1 VPGKRAD
8 GRRADELRPVKIT
21 RGFTEFAPGSVLYEC
36 GKTRVLCT
44 ATVEEGV
51 PDFLDGR
58 NTGWVTAEYGMLP
71 SSTPGR
77 KRRAAARGRP
87 DGREIEI
94 QRILG
99 RALRAVTDLPA
110 LGLRTIWIDVDV
122 LQADGGTRTAG
133 VTGAWVALADA
144 VAFLRRKRLVSRDP
158 LRGQVAAVSVGV
170 VGDVPLLDL
179 CYSEDAGAAVDLNV
193 VLTAA
198 GEYVEV
204 QGTGEKRGF
213 TPAELEAMLGLA
225 QKGCARLH
233 ALQRRTLDRAAGPG
247 VRRKPVGRAP

>member
-1 VPGKRAD
+1 VTAKRPD
-8 GRRADELRPVKIT
+8 GRKPGDLRPVRIT
-21 RGFTEFAPGSVLYEC
+21 RGYTEFAPGSVLYEC

-51 PDFLDGR
+51 PEFMEGR
-58 NTGWVTAEYGMLP
+58 GSGWVTAEYGMLP

-77 KRRAAARGRP
+77 KKRASSRGRP

-110 LGLRTIWIDVDV
+110 LGERTIWIDVDV

-133 VTGAWVALADA
+133 VTGSWIALADA
-144 VAFLRRKRLVSRDP
+144 VAWLRKRGKIVHDPIRD
-158 LRGQVAAVSVGV
+158 QVAAISVGV
-170 VGDVPLLDL
+170 VGETPLMDL
-179 CYSEDAGAAVDLNV
+179 CYVEDAGAAVDLNV
-193 VLTAA
+193 VMTAA
-198 GEYVEV
+198 GEYVEI

-213 TPAELEAMLGLA
+213 SPKELDAMLALA
-225 QKGCARLH
+225 KKGCASLH
-233 ALQRRTLDRAAGPG
+233 ALQRKTLG
-247 VRRKPVGRAP
+247 RR

>member
-1 VPGKRAD
+1 MRNRRPD
-8 GRRADELRPVKIT
+8 GRRADALRPVRVT
-21 RGFTEFAPGSVLYEC
+21 RGYTEFAPGSVLYEC
-36 GKTRVLCT
+36 GRTRVLCT
-44 ATVEEGV
+44 ATVEEAV
-51 PDFLDGR
+51 PDFLEGKGS
-58 NTGWVTAEYGMLP
+58 GWVTAEYGMLP

-110 LGLRTIWIDVDV
+110 LGERTIWIDVDV

-133 VTGAWVALADA
+133 VTGAWIAMADA
-144 VAFLRRKRLVSRDP
+144 VAHLRREGRLAGDP

-170 VGDVPLLDL
+170 VDGAPLLDL
-179 CYSEDAGAAVDLNV
+179 CYREDAGAAVDLNV
-193 VLTAA
+193 VMTAA
-198 GEYVEV
+198 GEFVEI

-213 TPAELEAMLGLA
+213 TPAELDAMLALA
-225 QKGCARLH
+225 RKGCGALH
-233 ALQRRTLDRAAGPG
+233 G
-247 VRRKPVGRAP
+247 VQKRSLRGRK

>member
-1 VPGKRAD
+1 VSGKRAD
-8 GRRADELRPVKIT
+8 GRRPDELRPVKIT
-21 RGFTEFAPGSVLYEC
+21 RGYTEFAPGSVLYEC

-44 ATVEEGV
+44 ATVEEKV
-51 PDFLDGR
+51 PDFMEGR
-58 NTGWVTAEYGMLP
+58 GTGWVTAEYGMLP

-77 KRRAAARGRP
+77 KRRAATRGRP

-133 VTGAWVALADA
+133 VTGAWIAMADA
-144 VAFLRRKRLVSRDP
+144 VAWLRKKRLVAKDP

-170 VGDVPLLDL
+170 VGDVPMLDL
-179 CYSEDAGAAVDLNV
+179 CYTEDAGAAVDLNV
-193 VLTAA
+193 VLTEA

-213 TPAELEAMLGLA
+213 APSELEAMLGLA
-225 QKGCARLH
+225 RAGCAKLH
-233 ALQRRTLDRAAGPG
+233 ALQKKVLKRGGPAGASRR
-247 VRRKPVGRAP
+247 

>member
-1 VPGKRAD
+1 
-8 GRRADELRPVKIT
+8 VKIT
-21 RGFTEFAPGSVLYEC
+21 RGYTEFAPGSILYEC

-51 PDFLDGR
+51 PDFMEGR
-58 NTGWVTAEYGMLP
+58 GSGWVTAEYGMLP

-77 KRRAAARGRP
+77 KKRASSRGRP

-110 LGLRTIWIDVDV
+110 LGERTIWIDVDV

-133 VTGAWVALADA
+133 VTGSWIALADA
-144 VAFLRRKRLVSRDP
+144 VAWLRKKGLATKDPIRD
-158 LRGQVAAVSVGV
+158 QVAAISVGV
-170 VGDVPLLDL
+170 VGEAPLMDL
-179 CYSEDAGAAVDLNV
+179 CYVEDAGASVDLNV
-193 VLTAA
+193 VMTAS
-198 GEYVEV
+198 GEYVEI

-213 TPAELEAMLGLA
+213 TPKELEAMLALA
-225 QKGCARLH
+225 KKGCASLH
-233 ALQRRTLDRAAGPG
+233 ALQRKTLG
-247 VRRKPVGRAP
+247 RR

>member
-1 VPGKRAD
+1 
-8 GRRADELRPVKIT
+8 
-21 RGFTEFAPGSVLYEC
+21 VLYEC

-58 NTGWVTAEYGMLP
+58 DSGWVTAEYGMLP

-77 KRRAAARGRP
+77 KRRASTRGRP

-110 LGLRTIWIDVDV
+110 LGLRTVWIDVDV

-144 VAFLRRKRLVSRDP
+144 AAWLRKKRLIDRDP

-170 VGDVPLLDL
+170 VGDRPLLDL
-179 CYSEDAGAAVDLNV
+179 CYSEDSGAAVDLNV

-198 GEYVEV
+198 GEFVEV

-213 TPAELEAMLGLA
+213 TPSELDAMLGLA
-225 QKGCARLH
+225 KKGCARLH
-233 ALQRRTLDRAAGPG
+233 AFQRRALQRKALG
-247 VRRKPVGRAP
+247 RR

>member
-1 VPGKRAD
+1 VRI
-8 GRRADELRPVKIT
+8 RRR
-21 RGFTEFAPGSVLYEC
+21 FTEYAPGSVLYEC
-36 GKTRVLCT
+36 GRTRVLCT

-51 PDFLDGR
+51 PEFLEGKD
-58 NTGWVTAEYGMLP
+58 TGWVTAEYGMLP

-99 RALRAVTDLPA
+99 RALRAVTDLAA
-110 LGLRTIWIDVDV
+110 LGPRTVWIDVDV

-133 VTGAWVALADA
+133 VTGSWIALADA
-144 VAFLRRKRLVSRDP
+144 VAWLRGKGLLPGEP
-158 LRGQVAAVSVGV
+158 LRGQVSAVSVGV
-170 VGDVPLLDL
+170 VGGTPLLDL
-179 CYSEDAGAAVDLNV
+179 CYVEDAGAAVDMNV
-193 VLTAA
+193 VLTAE

-213 TPAELEAMLGLA
+213 TPAEFDAMLALA
-225 QKGCARLH
+225 RKGCARLH
-233 ALQRRTLDRAAGPG
+233 ALQRRALR
-247 VRRKPVGRAP
+247 

>member
-1 VPGKRAD
+1 VR
-8 GRRADELRPVKIT
+8 IT
-21 RGFTEFAPGSVLYEC
+21 RGYTEFAPGSVLYEC

-51 PDFLDGR
+51 PEFMEGR
-58 NTGWVTAEYGMLP
+58 SSGWVTAEYGMLP

-77 KRRAAARGRP
+77 KKRASSRGRP

-110 LGLRTIWIDVDV
+110 LGERTIWIDVDV

-133 VTGAWVALADA
+133 VTGSWIALADA
-144 VAFLRRKRLVSRDP
+144 VAWLRKRGKIAHDPIRD
-158 LRGQVAAVSVGV
+158 QVAAISVGV
-170 VGDVPLLDL
+170 VGETPLMDL
-179 CYSEDAGAAVDLNV
+179 CYVEDAGAAVDLNV
-193 VLTAA
+193 VMTAA
-198 GEYVEV
+198 GEYVEI

-213 TPAELEAMLGLA
+213 SPKELDAMLALA
-225 QKGCARLH
+225 KKGCASLH
-233 ALQRRTLDRAAGPG
+233 ALQRKTLGKR
-247 VRRKPVGRAP
+247 

>member
-1 VPGKRAD
+1 
-8 GRRADELRPVKIT
+8 VKIT
-21 RGFTEFAPGSVLYEC
+21 RGYTEFAPGSVLYEC

-44 ATVEEGV
+44 ATVEEKV
-51 PDFLDGR
+51 PDFLEGR
-58 NTGWVTAEYGMLP
+58 ETGWVTAEYGMLP

-77 KRRAAARGRP
+77 KRRAATRGRA

-99 RALRAVTDLPA
+99 RALRAVVDLPA

-133 VTGAWVALADA
+133 VTGAWIALADA
-144 VAFLRRKRLVSRDP
+144 VGWLRRKRLVAKDP
-158 LRGQVAAVSVGV
+158 IRGQVAAVSVGV
-170 VGDVPLLDL
+170 VGDVPMLDL

-213 TPAELEAMLGLA
+213 SPTELAAMLGLA
-225 QKGCARLH
+225 QEGCGRLH
-233 ALQRRTLDRAAGPG
+233 ALQRKALGRGTGPG
-247 VRRKPVGRAP
+247 ARRRPVGRAP

>member
-1 VPGKRAD
+1 VSAKRAH
-8 GRRADELRPVKIT
+8 GRRADELRPVRIE
-21 RGFTEFAPGSVLYEC
+21 RGWTEFAPGSVLYEC
-36 GKTRVLCT
+36 GRTRVLCT

-51 PDFLDGR
+51 PDFLEGR
-58 NTGWVTAEYGMLP
+58 GTGWVTAEYGMLP

-77 KRRAAARGRP
+77 KRRASARGRP

-110 LGLRTIWIDVDV
+110 LGPRTVWIDVDV

-133 VTGAWVALADA
+133 VTGAWIAFADA
-144 VAFLRRKRLVSRDP
+144 VAWLRGKGLVDRDP
-158 LRGQVAAVSVGV
+158 LAGQVAAVSVGV
-170 VGDVPLLDL
+170 VDGVPLLDL
-179 CYSEDAGAAVDLNV
+179 DYREDAGAAVDLNV
-193 VLTAA
+193 VMTAR

-213 TPAELEAMLGLA
+213 TRAELDALLA
-225 QKGCARLH
+225 LARKGCGRLH
-233 ALQRRTLDRAAGPG
+233 ALQRKALRPIRRAG
-247 VRRKPVGRAP
+247 

>member
-1 VPGKRAD
+1 MYLPPVNGKRPD
-8 GRRADELRPVKIT
+8 GRRPADLRPVRIT
-21 RGFTEFAPGSVLYEC
+21 RRFTEFAPGSVLYEC

-44 ATVEEGV
+44 ATVEERV
-51 PDFLDGR
+51 PDFLEGR
-58 NTGWVTAEYGMLP
+58 DTGWVTAEYGMLP

-77 KRRAAARGRP
+77 KRRASARGRP

-133 VTGAWVALADA
+133 VTGAWIAMADA
-144 VAFLRRKRLVSRDP
+144 VGWLRSKGLVPGDP
-158 LRGQVAAVSVGV
+158 LLGQVSAVSVGV
-170 VGDVPLLDL
+170 VGGTPMLDL
-179 CYSEDAGAAVDLNV
+179 CYTEDAGAAVDLNV
-193 VLTAA
+193 VMTAA

-213 TPAELEAMLGLA
+213 TPAELDAMLALA
-225 QKGCARLH
+225 KKGCAALH
-233 ALQRRTLDRAAGPG
+233 ALQRKA
-247 VRRKPVGRAP
+247 RKPR